1 MSDPFPD
8 EVDPQDWEEA
18 HRRADA
24 ISEFLRRRPN
34 RSTTEEIL
42 ELATVLGVSQA
53 TAYRLVRL
61 FREGGT
67 VSALVDRK
75 RGRRKDHH
83 TLDKEREEIIRT
95 TIARFYLR
103 PTRPPFS
110 RLVREVETNCLAA
123 SFKAPNWRTIK
134 NRLESIDIRRRAK
147 RRGEATIV
155 KATTATPGELRASQP
170 LEIVQVDHTRADIVV
185 VDEETREPIGRPWLT
200 LAIDV
205 FSRMVTGFYLT
216 MDAPSRLSVSLC
228 LLHSVFDKSAWL
240 KDRDIHELWPVA
252 GLPAMLH
259 VDNGPEFRS
268 RAFIRGCEDA
278 GMKIQWRPRRTPH
291 YGGHIERL
299 IGTQIGAVHLLP
311 GSTSSNIAERGEYD
325 PKLHAT
331 LTLRE
336 VERHIALEIVGSYH
350 QSIHSGLCRPPIAVW
365 REREGDTP
373 LRLPHDRMRFWLTF
387 LPEEERTLRPDGI
400 HLFNLRYWSPALS
413 ADVGRTKRRLL
424 VKYDPRDMSRI
435 FIRRPSGNFVEAR
448 YADVTLPSVTLRE
461 ALTARRALLAQGR
474 REVDM
479 RSIIRTAMAQRE
491 LVDTATKKTKAARR
505 GKAAGSKSKG
515 DRNGWGSLRGVDS
528 REPVPFVEDTD

>member
-8 EVDPQDWEEA
+8 DVNPEDWEEA
-18 HRRADA
+18 RRRADA
-24 ISEFLRRRPN
+24 IREFVRRRPD
-34 RSTTEEIL
+34 RSTLDEIL

-61 FREGGT
+61 FRKGGT

-83 TLDKEREEIIRT
+83 TLDKERDEIIRA
-95 TIARFYLR
+95 TISRFYLK

-110 RLVREVETNCLAA
+110 RLVREVQTKCLAA
-123 SFKAPNWRTIK
+123 GFKAPNWRTIK
-134 NRLESIDIRRRAK
+134 NRLESIDLQRRAK
-147 RRGEATIV
+147 RRGETSIV
-155 KATTATPGELRASQP
+155 KATTPTPGELGASQP
-170 LEIVQVDHTRADIVV
+170 LELVQVDHTRADIIV

-240 KDRDIHELWPVA
+240 KDREIDELWPVA
-252 GLPAMLH
+252 GLPAVLH

-299 IGTQIGAVHLLP
+299 IGTQMGAVHLLP

-325 PKLHAT
+325 PKLNAA

-336 VERHIALEIVGSYH
+336 VERYIALEIVGSYH
-350 QSIHSGLCRPPIAVW
+350 QSIHSSLCRPPIAVW
-365 REREGDTP
+365 REREGDIP

-461 ALTARRALLAQGR
+461 TLTARRTLLAQGR

-479 RSIIRTAMAQRE
+479 RSIIRTAMAQRK
-491 LVDTATKKTKAARR
+491 LVDTAKRKTKAARR

-528 REPVPFVEDTD
+528 RQPVPFVEDSD